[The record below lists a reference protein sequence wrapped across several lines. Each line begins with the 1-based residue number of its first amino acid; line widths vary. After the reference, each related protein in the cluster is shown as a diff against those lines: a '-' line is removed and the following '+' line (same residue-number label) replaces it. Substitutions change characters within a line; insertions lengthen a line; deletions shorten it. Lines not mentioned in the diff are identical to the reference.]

1 MNSSLHKEIREMAK
15 SFQLMALVL
24 FGFVAVAA
32 AEVVPVAPE
41 DRPGDRDA
49 IRAHIDSI
57 FKAYIEKDRDTVRA
71 THAAEWRGFLRV
83 SRSIIRGIDEYM
95 KAAEPSL
102 ASAGGVTDY
111 EMLEF
116 DVLFYGDMALVSYV
130 AKLENQPAIYQWK
143 IRVLDIYAKQD
154 GHWIQVAS
162 NTDLHPD
169 SQAALRQ
176 QPNPLVVRERPHLLA
191 AREAVWRAWYT
202 DDRAHLAKV
211 IPPETITIDAEGEEW
226 ADRDTVLRGAQQ
238 FEESGAQLVDLDFP
252 RTEIQL
258 YGDVAILYTLYKYTV
273 EKNGQRQSQSG
284 RGTEVFVKRAGQWV
298 NVGWHLDSGVGS
310 AP

>member
-1 MNSSLHKEIREMAK
+1 MREMAK
-15 SFQLMALVL
+15 CFQFIALVL
-24 FGFVAVAA
+24 FALVAVAA
-32 AEVVPVAPE
+32 AEVVPVPPE
-41 DRPGDRDA
+41 DRPEDRDA
-49 IRAHIDSI
+49 IRAHINSI
-57 FKAYIEKDRDTVRA
+57 FRAYIEKDRDTVRA

-95 KAAEPSL
+95 QAAEPSL

-130 AKLENQPAIYQWK
+130 AKLENQPADYQWK
-143 IRVLDIYAKQD
+143 IRVLDIYANQH

-162 NTDLHPD
+162 NTALHPD

-176 QPNPLVVRERPHLLA
+176 QPNPLAERERPRLLA
-191 AREAVWRAWYT
+191 EREAVWRAWYT
-202 DDRAHLAKV
+202 

-226 ADRDTVLRGAQQ
+226 ADRDAVLRGAQR
-238 FEESGAQLVDLDFP
+238 FAESGAQLVELDFP
-252 RTEIQL
+252 RTEMQL

-273 EKNGQRQSQSG
+273 EKNGQRQSRSG

-298 NVGWHLDSGVGS
+298 NVGWHLDSGLGS
-310 AP
+310 TR